1 MRAFSFP
8 WVAVGVLCTVLLSGC
23 AGTNT
28 ESPSV
33 QEISSV
39 PAQAGPEGDVVS
51 SAPAGSTSGVDPV
64 DGGRCVDGEDVV
76 VRGDALSPVVTGM
89 CGRVLLE
96 GVGITAR
103 IDSARSVEVL
113 GEDHHV
119 SGGPWGGLT
128 VEGQRTTVDGDVSGT
143 VDVAGTEFALTVTQP
158 SQVTIRGEGTT
169 LSADEVTRLEVFGI
183 DHTITA
189 GTVAEVEV
197 RGHNNTLTWSEGP
210 KKAQVNEGDNKAVRT
225 Q

>member
-1 MRAFSFP
+1 M
-8 WVAVGVLCTVLLSGC
+8 
-23 AGTNT
+23 
-28 ESPSV
+28 
-33 QEISSV
+33 
-39 PAQAGPEGDVVS
+39 
-51 SAPAGSTSGVDPV
+51 
-64 DGGRCVDGEDVV
+64 
-76 VRGDALSPVVTGM
+76 
-89 CGRVLLE
+89 
-96 GVGITAR
+96 
-103 IDSARSVEVL
+103 
-113 GEDHHV
+113 
-119 SGGPWGGLT
+119 
-128 VEGQRTTVDGDVSGT
+128 
-143 VDVAGTEFALTVTQP
+143 AGTEFALTVTQP